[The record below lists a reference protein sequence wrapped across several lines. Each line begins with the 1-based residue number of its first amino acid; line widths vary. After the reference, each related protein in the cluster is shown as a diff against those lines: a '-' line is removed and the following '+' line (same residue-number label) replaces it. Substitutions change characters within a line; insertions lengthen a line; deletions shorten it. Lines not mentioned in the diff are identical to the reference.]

1 MVVTPMQVGML
12 QTNNMVAVRDLRPHA
27 HMFIIPQALVKN
39 IEEMIIFFIGH
50 VLKIF
55 VNSSGTKFCY
65 LVPEVVSAVVLALY
79 PSGKR
84 GSYVGGEHAGPA
96 WHSMVP
102 ECIWLP

>member
-1 MVVTPMQVGML
+1 
-12 QTNNMVAVRDLRPHA
+12 
-27 HMFIIPQALVKN
+27 
-39 IEEMIIFFIGH
+39 MIILFIGH
-50 VLKIF
+50 VLKIS

-65 LVPEVVSAVVLALY
+65 LVPEVVSAVVQAPY

-96 WHSMVP
+96 WHNMVP